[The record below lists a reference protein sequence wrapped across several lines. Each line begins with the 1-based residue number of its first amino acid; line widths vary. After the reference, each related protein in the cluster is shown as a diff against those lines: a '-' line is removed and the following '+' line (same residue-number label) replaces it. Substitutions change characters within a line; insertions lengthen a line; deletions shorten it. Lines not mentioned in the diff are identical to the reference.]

1 MKYIRTKSHL
11 VAFHRAM
18 EHYGM
23 SAFVLQHAKE
33 PSVSAGFITIGIGE
47 EACAM
52 EFEGKSI
59 SMNLNSDPKDGEG
72 IGDNLIALWRNWRN
86 FVLVDEALF
95 QAMQAK
101 GEVGD
106 LLTCV
111 VKRKNGVITNMDE
124 LPKQVRC
131 WILAW
136 G

>member
-1 MKYIRTKSHL
+1 
-11 VAFHRAM
+11 
-18 EHYGM
+18 
-23 SAFVLQHAKE
+23 
-33 PSVSAGFITIGIGE
+33 
-47 EACAM
+47 M

-86 FVLVDEALF
+86 FVLVDESLF